1 MDMTTKR
8 FSTRAF
14 ALLAIW
20 MLLSA
25 EVSLAQGTQ
34 GPITPKA
41 GATVQNPPDNAI
53 RVRVAMVNAPVTVTN
68 AKGEIVLDLNKENFH
83 VLDNGVPQ
91 TIETF
96 DLGGEPIS
104 AVLVFE
110 TSSRIAPLL
119 PTVQKSSIVFTQTV
133 VGPSGEAAVLSY
145 SDTVDKLL
153 PFTGD
158 RDAIQKK
165 IETLAP
171 GASGSRLY
179 NALSEAVGLLRDR
192 AVSRRRVII
201 AVGESIDTGS
211 EDRLGAVLREA
222 QAANVVIYSI
232 GLSTLSAV
240 ARSESTQQ
248 RPQATPAGTFG
259 MPQVPGTA
267 QTPTM
272 EQQQRTGNIDLT
284 PLAEWTVQHA
294 TAVVK
299 EKSLELAA
307 TATGGHYESATR
319 DRTIDKAVDA
329 IGGELNAQYTLSYR
343 PTNTEAAGYHKIK
356 ITVDRTGTKV
366 RTRPGY
372 YLAR

>member
-1 MDMTTKR
+1 MLAVLATWVL
-8 FSTRAF
+8 FLAVGARAQ
-14 ALLAIW
+14 
-20 MLLSA
+20 
-25 EVSLAQGTQ
+25 VTQ

-41 GATVQNPPDNAI
+41 GAAVQKPPDSAI
-53 RVRVAMVNAPVTVTN
+53 RVRVAMVNAPVTVTD
-68 AKGEIVLDLNKENFH
+68 AKGEIVLDLNKEDFQ

-119 PTVQKSSIVFTQTV
+119 PVVQKSSIVFTQTV
-133 VGPSGEAAVLSY
+133 VGPSGEAAVLGY

-158 RDAIQKK
+158 REAIQKK

-171 GASGSRLY
+171 GASGARLY

-192 AVSRRRVII
+192 PVSRRRVII
-201 AVGESIDTGS
+201 VVGESVDTGS

-222 QAANVVIYSI
+222 QASNVVIYSI
-232 GLSTLSAV
+232 GLSTLSAA
-240 ARSESTQQ
+240 ARSESAQQ
-248 RPQATPAGTFG
+248 RPQSTPPGTFG
-259 MPQVPGTA
+259 MPPVPGTA
-267 QTPTM
+267 QTPTS

-284 PLAEWTVQHA
+284 PLAEWTVRHA

-307 TATGGHYESATR
+307 TATGGRYDSATR
-319 DRTIDKAVDA
+319 DRAIDKAVDE

-343 PTNTEAAGYHKIK
+343 PTGTEAAGYHKIK
-356 ITVDRTGTKV
+356 VTVDRAGTKV